1 MWGEAQR
8 GPGFQPLFRPGFP
21 ILPATDCVVLASSPE
36 AAETSPLL
44 QLRVQGK
51 EKHQTLEVSLPPVS
65 GGASWPRPLPCA
77 LQSPFS
83 GWRME
88 SLPSVV
94 LGPCPS

>member
-1 MWGEAQR
+1 MGEAQR
-8 GPGFQPLFRPGFP
+8 GPSFQPSLRPGFP

-65 GGASWPRPLPCA
+65 RGAGWPRPLPCWSPCP
-77 LQSPFS
+77 LQLIL
-83 GWRME
+83 E
-88 SLPSVV
+88 SL
-94 LGPCPS
+94 